1 MRFCLKLYSFCF
13 VCRCDHRVGCV
24 NSDVKPLKDNKIFIV
39 LIIPISILIII
50 ILTYKYY
57 QKKKQGAQGRHMAV
71 GENVNQENEIINVSI
86 QYHDTCDSFS
96 EENESE
102 TENITNKTNR
112 DHVIDSISENSN
124 SVSGYSHSY
133 EAINSKNIETHEY
146 LSLETT
152 ETTDC

>member
-1 MRFCLKLYSFCF
+1 MKKTGTTNKYDVQEEPHLY
-13 VCRCDHRVGCV
+13 D
-24 NSDVKPLKDNKIFIV
+24 D
-39 LIIPISILIII
+39 ISE
-50 ILTYKYY
+50 
-57 QKKKQGAQGRHMAV
+57 GVQGRHMAV

-102 TENITNKTNR
+102 TENVTNKTNH
-112 DHVIDSISENSN
+112 DLGIDSISENSN

-146 LSLETT
+146 LSLETI